1 LLSKDSARDRGDD
14 PCLRSGF
21 WLGEKA
27 SNGPANPFWLILRW
41 QRDGKSAVMTKETAG
56 MFVLEKF
63 TR

>member
-1 LLSKDSARDRGDD
+1 LLVKDLARDQGDN
-14 PCLRSGF
+14 PGLWSGF

-27 SNGPANPFWLILRW
+27 SNGPANAFWLILRW